1 MGLQAQP
8 EGCEAA
14 HQASEA
20 VPRLSLLGR
29 SRRGRRVKEGHEV
42 LLEVGEYMLGCEEPG
57 GVRRWMPEGRGRHGG
72 KSSCTIEGSTEEA
85 AERQERGRIH

>member
-20 VPRLSLLGR
+20 LPRLSLLGR
-29 SRRGRRVKEGHEV
+29 SRRGWRDKEGHEV
-42 LLEVGEYMLGCEEPG
+42 LLEVGEYMLGCEELG
-57 GVRRWMPEGRGRHGG
+57 RVRRWMLEGRGAQRI
-72 KSSCTIEGSTEEA
+72 CATEGSTEE
-85 AERQERGRIH
+85 ET